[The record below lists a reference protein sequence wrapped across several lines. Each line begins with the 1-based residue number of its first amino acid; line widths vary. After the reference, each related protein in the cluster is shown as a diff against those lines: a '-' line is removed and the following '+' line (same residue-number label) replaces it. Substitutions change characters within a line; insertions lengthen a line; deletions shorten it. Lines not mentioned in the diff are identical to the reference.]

1 MSFKDVHCDSIGVRQ
16 LTDNPQI
23 YLGKWHKANK

>member
-1 MSFKDVHCDSIGVRQ
+1 MSFKDVHCDSIGVR